1 MSQNTKSLHLF
12 YSYSELRNLIEEYI
26 TQQKAEFTF
35 EGVYS
40 FIAYWAME
48 DGMRS
53 GNSKIIYESN
63 KIQPDDQD
71 RVRCVLDAFIR
82 DGRIKVSCEAYYKA

>member
-1 MSQNTKSLHLF
+1 MNDTNNISLT
-12 YSYSELRNLIEEYI
+12 YSDPELRNLIEEYI
-26 TQQKAEFTF
+26 IQQKAEFTF
-35 EGVYS
+35 EGVCS

-48 DGMRS
+48 DGMKS

-71 RVRCVLDAFIR
+71 RVRRVLYAFIR
-82 DGRIKVSCEAYYKA
+82 DGRIKVSGETYYKA

>member
-1 MSQNTKSLHLF
+1 MNDINHISLT
-12 YSYSELRNLIEEYI
+12 YSDAELRNLIEEYI
-26 TQQKAEFTF
+26 IQQKAEFTF
-35 EGVYS
+35 EGVCSY
-40 FIAYWAME
+40 IAYWAME
-48 DGMRS
+48 YGMKS

-82 DGRIKVSCEAYYKA
+82 DGRIKVSGEAYCKA

>member
-1 MSQNTKSLHLF
+1 MD
-12 YSYSELRNLIEEYI
+12 EYR
-26 TQQKAEFTF
+26 EFTF
-35 EGVYS
+35 EGVCS

-48 DGMRS
+48 DGMKS

-82 DGRIKVSCEAYYKA
+82 DGRIKVSGEAYYKA

>member
-1 MSQNTKSLHLF
+1 MIDNRHYLIL
-12 YSYSELRNLIEEYI
+12 SYSDAELRNLIEEYI

-35 EGVYS
+35 EGVCS

-48 DGMRS
+48 EGMKT
-53 GNSKIIYESN
+53 GASKIIYESN

-71 RVRCVLDAFIR
+71 RVRRVLDAFIR
-82 DGRIKVSCEAYYKA
+82 DARFERI

>member
-1 MSQNTKSLHLF
+1 MVPLT
-12 YSYSELRNLIEEYI
+12 YSDSELRNLIEEYI

-35 EGVYS
+35 GGVCSY
-40 FIAYWAME
+40 IAYWAME
-48 DGMRS
+48 DGMKS

-71 RVRCVLDAFIR
+71 RVRSVLDAIIR
-82 DGRIKVSCEAYYKA
+82 DGRITASGETYNKA